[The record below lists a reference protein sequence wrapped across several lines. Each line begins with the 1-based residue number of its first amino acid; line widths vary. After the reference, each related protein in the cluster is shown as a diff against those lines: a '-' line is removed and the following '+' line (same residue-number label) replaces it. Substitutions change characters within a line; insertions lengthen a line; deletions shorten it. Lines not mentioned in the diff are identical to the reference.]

1 MRNRFL
7 RLSCLTAAAT
17 IAMSAAQGVD
27 LVVAGSDDKAA
38 VVTVGTNCDYSSIQ
52 KAIDNVADEGTVIVK
67 PDADGV
73 YNELLIIDKPLTLM
87 AEGNVVISGKG
98 FKPNNDKDAIITV
111 TGNGVE
117 ISGFE
122 LSGLKT
128 GEEQVAAGIR
138 VKGGASNVTID
149 SCKIC
154 DMGVGSYSGA
164 SPKNDDFNAHGII
177 VSSHKE
183 NETIKN
189 VTISNCELTGLK
201 LGQSE
206 ALVLNGNVEGF
217 EIYNN
222 YVHDND
228 NIGIDIIGYE
238 ENNFNEWNRAR
249 SGFIHNNRVE
259 NISTLSNPTYKDGC
273 SAGIYVDGGY
283 DVDIYENYIENC
295 NIGVSVSSEW
305 EGYASD
311 KIDVYNNYIY
321 NDNDA
326 TAWVGLCIGGSEKGE
341 DGFVLNC
348 NIYNNTV
355 YNVGDVV
362 LTIQQANSN
371 TNKIYN
377 NILASNED
385 NAIYWDEEE
394 YVGDN
399 SDNLIYENYLT
410 GKKLTGKGDGFKDNE
425 YVSLKSLELNGL
437 DEKSNVVDVT
447 SNLSVTEGAGVQ
459 KSFKVGL
466 YSSAS
471 VVDDKEAENKDVET
485 SKADDKR
492 KADDMAK
499 KAMENNPLAQKAKND
514 QDKFN
519 AIIGK
524 ETNTTVGTT
533 VNANK
538 GNTTTKS
545 LFVNPSD
552 VVYSNNEYYGIEEP
566 DDGSVVAT
574 YKKDDG
580 ANWEC
585 LMLDISEIDTDKY
598 AGIKMT
604 VNASRNGM
612 ILGVSTDSDDPDYFI
627 NHYESEGKL
636 KKGDQV
642 VYIDFSKAD
651 LDDNFRIWLD
661 ATNTKKLSG
670 TQKFIIKSLEF
681 VKAN

>member
-7 RLSCLTAAAT
+7 RLSCLTAVAT
-17 IAMSAAQGVD
+17 IAMSAAQGID
-27 LVVAGSDDKAA
+27 LVVAGSDDKSA

-52 KAIDNVADEGTVIVK
+52 KAIDNVADGGTVIVR

-73 YNELLIIDKPLTLM
+73 YKELINIDKPVTLM
-87 AEGNVVISGKG
+87 ADGDVVISGEG
-98 FKPNNDKDAIITV
+98 FTPNKDQDAIITV
-111 TGNGVE
+111 TGNDVK

-128 GEEQVAAGIR
+128 GESQVAAGIR
-138 VKGGASNVTID
+138 VKGGASNVKID

-154 DMGVGSYSGA
+154 DMGIGSYSGA
-164 SPKNDDFNAHGII
+164 SPKNDNFNAHGII
-177 VSSHKE
+177 VSSHEE

-206 ALVLNGNVEGF
+206 TMVLNGNVEGF

-249 SGFIHNNRVE
+249 SGYIHNNRIE

-305 EGYASD
+305 EDYASD
-311 KIDVYNNYIY
+311 TIDVYNNYIY
-321 NDNDA
+321 NDNDD
-326 TAWVGLCIGGSEKGE
+326 TAWVGLCLGGSEIGK
-341 DGFVLNC
+341 DGFVLDC

-377 NILASNED
+377 NILASNKDE
-385 NAIYWDEEE
+385 AIYWDEEK

-399 SDNLIYENYLT
+399 SENLIYENYLT
-410 GKKLTGKGDGFKDNE
+410 GDELAGKGDGFKDNK
-425 YVSLKSLELNGL
+425 YVSLKSLELNRL

-447 SNLSVTEGAGVQ
+447 SNLSVTDGAGVQ

-466 YSSAS
+466 YSSA

-492 KADDMAK
+492 KADEMAK
-499 KAMENNPLAQKAKND
+499 NAKENNPLAQKAKND

-519 AIIGK
+519 DIIGK
-524 ETNTTVGTT
+524 ETNTTVKTT

-538 GNTTTKS
+538 GNTTSKS
-545 LFVNPSD
+545 IFVNPSD

-574 YKKDDG
+574 YMKGDG

-604 VNASRNGM
+604 VNASRKGM

-661 ATNTKKLSG
+661 ATYAKKLSG
-670 TQKFIIKSLEF
+670 KQTFTIKSLEL
-681 VKAN
+681 VEAN

>member
-1 MRNRFL
+1 M
-7 RLSCLTAAAT
+7 
-17 IAMSAAQGVD
+17 
-27 LVVAGSDDKAA
+27 
-38 VVTVGTNCDYSSIQ
+38 
-52 KAIDNVADEGTVIVK
+52 
-67 PDADGV
+67 
-73 YNELLIIDKPLTLM
+73 
-87 AEGNVVISGKG
+87 
-98 FKPNNDKDAIITV
+98 
-111 TGNGVE
+111 
-117 ISGFE
+117 
-122 LSGLKT
+122 
-128 GEEQVAAGIR
+128 GI
-138 VKGGASNVTID
+138 
-149 SCKIC
+149 
-154 DMGVGSYSGA
+154 GSYSGA

-177 VSSHKE
+177 VSSHEE

-206 ALVLNGNVEGF
+206 TMVLNGNVEGF

-249 SGFIHNNRVE
+249 SGYIHNNRIE

-311 KIDVYNNYIY
+311 TIDVYNNYIY
-321 NDNDA
+321 NDNDD
-326 TAWVGLCIGGSEKGE
+326 TAWVGLCLGGSEIGK
-341 DGFVLNC
+341 DGFVLDC

-377 NILASNED
+377 NILASNKDE
-385 NAIYWDEEE
+385 AIYWDEEK

-399 SDNLIYENYLT
+399 SENLIYENYLT
-410 GKKLTGKGDGFKDNE
+410 GDELAGKGDGFKDNK
-425 YVSLKSLELNGL
+425 YVSLKSLKLNELA
-437 DEKSNVVDVT
+437 EQSNVVDVT
-447 SNLSVTEGAGVQ
+447 SNLSVTDGAGVQ
-459 KSFKVGL
+459 KSFKAGL
-466 YSSAS
+466 YSSA

-492 KADDMAK
+492 KADEMAK
-499 KAMENNPLAQKAKND
+499 NAKENNPLAQKAKND

-519 AIIGK
+519 DIIGK
-524 ETNTTVGTT
+524 ETNTKVETT

-538 GNTTTKS
+538 GNTTSKNKEEKS
-545 LFVNPSD
+545 LFVTPSD
-552 VVYSNNEYYGIEEP
+552 VVYSDNSYYGIKEP
-566 DDGSVVAT
+566 DDGSVVVT
-574 YKKDDG
+574 YKKGNG

-604 VNASRNGM
+604 VNASRKGM

-661 ATNTKKLSG
+661 ATYAKKLSG
-670 TQKFIIKSLEF
+670 KQTFTIKSLEL
-681 VKAN
+681 VEAN